1 MLRNTFMYVNQVAP
15 RLLSIKYDLS
25 IYGRFVLPNA
35 DANYTVVKARTHIS
49 LDLLNLRLRA
59 V

>member
-1 MLRNTFMYVNQVAP
+1 MLRNTFMYVNQVAKAA
-15 RLLSIKYDLS
+15 LYKYDLS